1 MCPLDTVILRSQ
13 GLYPAFFTES
23 WCGPA
28 ATPTVEGV
36 LPTKFPSISMSAPS
50 GVEDTSNCA
59 PAAWSGDMDAYRHEL
74 EEAERRQRL
83 IILDIFGNP
92 FRPPEPDPRWLTGNV
107 VDLARAIYAEKAFER
122 MPILADALM
131 DAGCNDEQLLEH
143 CRSAGPHVRGCWALD
158 LTLGE

>member
-36 LPTKFPSISMSAPS
+36 LPTKFPSISMAAPS

-59 PAAWSGDMDAYRHEL
+59 PAAWSSDTGGVSVGRPFGVA
-74 EEAERRQRL
+74 A
-83 IILDIFGNP
+83 GNP
-92 FRPPEPDPRWLTGNV
+92 
-107 VDLARAIYAEKAFER
+107 
-122 MPILADALM
+122 
-131 DAGCNDEQLLEH
+131 AGDC
-143 CRSAGPHVRGCWALD
+143 CTPGTAGAAGTRGA
-158 LTLGE
+158 G